1 MKSQKRTQTFWPT
14 LGDALQSNKDE
25 FLDAAERGAYSC
37 LTLVLFFY
45 LARVQSLDP
54 GLTHLLH
61 KQKTVYLVL
70 DDIDV

>member
-1 MKSQKRTQTFWPT
+1 MQQHSA
-14 LGDALQSNKDE
+14 ALMGL
-25 FLDAAERGAYSC
+25 FC
-37 LTLVLFFY
+37 FVFFY
-45 LARVQSLDP
+45 LARLQSLDP

>member
-1 MKSQKRTQTFWPT
+1 MQQH
-14 LGDALQSNKDE
+14 
-25 FLDAAERGAYSC
+25 ERRPDGTGLFFY
-37 LTLVLFFY
+37 LYIFFY
-45 LARVQSLDP
+45 LARLQSLDP

>member
-1 MKSQKRTQTFWPT
+1 MQQRERCTA
-14 LGDALQSNKDE
+14 ALL
-25 FLDAAERGAYSC
+25 FF
-37 LTLVLFFY
+37 VFFFY
-45 LARVQSLDP
+45 LARLQSLDP

>member
-1 MKSQKRTQTFWPT
+1 MQQPNLLFF
-14 LGDALQSNKDE
+14 
-25 FLDAAERGAYSC
+25 FLI
-37 LTLVLFFY
+37 LFCYFY
-45 LARVQSLDP
+45 LARLQSLDP

>member
-1 MKSQKRTQTFWPT
+1 MQSLKKRNILVDTGGFYSPIKLFDWMQQHERRTA
-14 LGDALQSNKDE
+14 ALC
-25 FLDAAERGAYSC
+25 FA
-37 LTLVLFFY
+37 FY
-45 LARVQSLDP
+45 LARLQSLDP